1 MVNVFSAIKNYL
13 VESRQELR
21 KVTWPDRT
29 SLTKTFFQVLLII
42 IIFALVLLVVDKLLS
57 WGISFL

>member
-21 KVTWPDRT
+21 KVTWPDRA